1 MKRALVLVMLSSLLF
16 LGAAPAPAPAPKPQ
30 PVSDWVFEGC
40 FQPPN
45 QTPCYDAYVHNG
57 AYWICRAC
65 GTTGTP
71 DTTKCRLMTPYEQW
85 LGLWCS

>member
-16 LGAAPAPAPAPKPQ
+16 LGAAPAPNVKPQ
-30 PVSDWVFEGC
+30 RVTDWTFAGC

-45 QTPCYDAYVHNG
+45 QTQCYDAYVRNG
-57 AYWICRAC
+57 AYWVCRAC

-71 DTTKCRLMTPYEQW
+71 DETKCHLMTPYEEW
-85 LGLWCS
+85 FGLWCS